1 MTQYKYFLLTIWRE
15 YKQHWFYFLLLIS
28 GVNLLIEL
36 LVIPL
41 FQFGVSGLLQLGDI
55 TYLSYTNFLPIFI
68 NHPFVSLGLVLL
80 IGILLF
86 VTFLQFV
93 FVLRGIVQIRQHR
106 FYFKSLL
113 AETKQVVLHTNWKTS
128 ILFFAY
134 LFLLLPFFSV
144 FFLNSPLLN
153 KIVIP
158 QFIVDEILMEPLYL
172 IPFLLILAI
181 LFYFGIRFV
190 FTLPEIIIRPKRFS
204 IAMQLS
210 WQRTKNK
217 FRFYTFRYALIA
229 ALLFIVSNGLYL
241 GIYFMQSAFD
251 LLPAPFPLIAVAVNL
266 TLVQL
271 IHFLLNMFAIMS
283 YSSIFLDELI
293 DAKPQTIQQ
302 NTRPLYR
309 RKYWLLGVISIAVV
323 AYNVLYSSV
332 TIDKEPATISHRGVS
347 EANGVQNTI
356 EAMER
361 TMKLDPD
368 YIEMD
373 VQETKDH
380 QFVVMHDKNLT
391 KLAGVNKAP
400 QQLTLQQL
408 TKLTVKENGYTA
420 KIASFDEYLQHANS
434 HDQKLLVELKTSSLD
449 SKNMVQRFITLYGDE
464 LEANGH
470 RMQSLSHTAA
480 LQLKED
486 APDAFVSY
494 ILPFNFSFPTTDFDA
509 YTMEQTTLNATFTTK
524 ALLANKEV
532 FVWTVNSAE
541 DIRRS
546 LYLNVDGIITDDLE
560 TLNKELESFK
570 EEPTFAD
577 QILMYAMLYSDA
589 L

>member
-1 MTQYKYFLLTIWRE
+1 MTQYKDFLVTIWHE
-15 YKQHWFYFLLLIS
+15 YKQHWFYFLILIS
-28 GVNLLIEL
+28 GVNLLVDL

-41 FQFGVSGLLQLGDI
+41 FQFGVSGLLQLGNI
-55 TYLSYTNFLPIFI
+55 TYLSYTNFLTIFMD
-68 NHPFVSLGLVLL
+68 HPFVSLGLVIL
-80 IGILLF
+80 ISLLLF

-106 FYFKSLL
+106 FYVKSLI

-144 FFLNSPLLN
+144 FFLNSPLLS

-158 QFIVDEILMEPLYL
+158 QFIFDEIVMEPLYF
-172 IPFLLILAI
+172 IPFLCIVAI

-190 FTLPEIIIRPKRFS
+190 LTLPEIIIRPKRFS
-204 IAMQLS
+204 VAMMLS

-217 FRFYTFRYALIA
+217 FLFYALRYALIA
-229 ALLFIVSNGLYL
+229 ALLFVVTNALYL
-241 GIYFMQSAFD
+241 GIYGIQSLFD
-251 LLPAPFPLIAVAVNL
+251 LLPAPFPVIAVAINL

-271 IHFLLNMFAIMS
+271 IHFLLNMFAIMA
-283 YSSIFLDELI
+283 YSSIFIDELI
-293 DAKPQTIQQ
+293 EETPKPLTR
-302 NTRPLYR
+302 NMRPLYR
-309 RKYWLLGVISIAVV
+309 RKYWLLSIISVSVV
-323 AYNVLYSSV
+323 AYNMLYSSITV
-332 TIDKEPATISHRGVS
+332 EKEPVTISHRGVS

-361 TMKLDPD
+361 TMKLNPD

-380 QFVVMHDKNLT
+380 QFVVMHDKNLS

-400 QQLTLQQL
+400 QELTLQQL
-408 TKLTVKENGYTA
+408 TKLTVTENGYTA
-420 KIASFDEYLQHANS
+420 KVASFDAYLKHADA
-434 HDQKLLVELKTSSLD
+434 HGQKLLVELKTSSLD
-449 SKNMVQRFITLYGDE
+449 SKNMVKNFIDQYGDK
-464 LEANGH
+464 LEENHH
-470 RMQSLSHTAA
+470 RMQTLSHQAA
-480 LQLKED
+480 EALKKD
-486 APDAFVSY
+486 APNTFVSY

-509 YTMEQTTLNATFTTK
+509 YTMEQTTLNATFTSK

-532 FVWTVNSAE
+532 FVWTVNSAD

-546 LYLNVDGIITDDLE
+546 LFLNVDGIITDDLE
-560 TLNKELESFK
+560 TLNGELESFK

-577 QILMYAMLYSDA
+577 QILMYVMLYSDR
-589 L
+589 